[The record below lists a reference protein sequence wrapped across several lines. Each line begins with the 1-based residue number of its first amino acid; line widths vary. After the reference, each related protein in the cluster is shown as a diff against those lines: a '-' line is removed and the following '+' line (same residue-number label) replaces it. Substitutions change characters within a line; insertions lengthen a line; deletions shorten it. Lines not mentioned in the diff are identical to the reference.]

1 MNDVQME
8 HVRGATVYVARGVT
22 FVDMTTAILFLLIV
36 ESGDLRG
43 AVEWKER
50 YSL

>member
-1 MNDVQME
+1 MNDVKMKRI
-8 HVRGATVYVARGVT
+8 RGATAYVARGVT
-22 FVDMTTAILFLLIV
+22 FAHMTTAVLFLLIV
-36 ESGDLRG
+36 EAGDLRG

>member
-1 MNDVQME
+1 MNDVK
-8 HVRGATVYVARGVT
+8 RTGNGYLARGVT
-22 FVDMTTAILFLLIV
+22 FAYMTTAVLFLLIV

-50 YSL
+50 YAL

>member
-1 MNDVQME
+1 MNNVKME
-8 HVRGATVYVARGVT
+8 RVRDATVYVARGCA
-22 FVDMTTAILFLLIV
+22 FEFETTAILFLLIV

-50 YSL
+50 YAL